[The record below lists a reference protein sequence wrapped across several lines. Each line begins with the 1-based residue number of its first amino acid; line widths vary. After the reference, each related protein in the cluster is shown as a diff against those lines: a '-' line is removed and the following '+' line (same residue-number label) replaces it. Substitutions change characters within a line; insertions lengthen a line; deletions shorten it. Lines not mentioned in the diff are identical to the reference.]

1 MIAENHPM
9 WWLFKQR
16 KRLYLHYGFEM
27 NFKRMPILNT
37 NQACTTCK
45 ILKCDNLSCN
55 ESILLLVLC
64 FMYSIKTLV

>member
-9 WWLFKQR
+9 WCFFKPRQW
-16 KRLYLHYGFEM
+16 LYLHYGFEM

-37 NQACTTCK
+37 NQACTTSK
-45 ILKCDNLSCN
+45 ILKCDNLSFN

-64 FMYSIKTLV
+64 LYIT